1 MRLLLTNDDGIDAE
15 GLFALREVCGSRFD
29 EIWVVAPASQMS
41 EIGHRVTTSTP
52 LKYEERDSRSFAVHG
67 TPADCT
73 RIALAHLMPDKPD
86 WIFAGIN
93 HGGNLG
99 RHDFVISGTV
109 AAVREG
115 AFAGIPGVAFS
126 HFLKRGR
133 AIDWE
138 AAGERCMRA
147 FAALSDESKPA
158 ADFNPGEFWTV
169 NLPHLQDGG
178 AEPDVV
184 FCPQERHPL
193 LVSYEQIGDNEVQY
207 VGDYHDRPRREGS
220 DVDVCFGGDIAV
232 SRVSV

>member
-1 MRLLLTNDDGIDAE
+1 MLLTNDDGIEAE
-15 GLFALREVCGSRFD
+15 GLAALRSACRPIFE

-41 EIGHRVTTSTP
+41 EIGHRVTTSRA
-52 LKYEERDSRSFAVHG
+52 LRYEERGHREFAVEG

-73 RIALAHLMPDKPD
+73 RVALAHLLPGKPD

-115 AFAGIPGVAFS
+115 AFAGVPGVAFS
-126 HFLKRGR
+126 HFMKRGLPL
-133 AIDWE
+133 DWSV
-138 AAGERCMRA
+138 AAGRAMDA
-147 FAALSDESKPA
+147 FACLRRQDCVE
-158 ADFNPGEFWTV
+158 GEFWTV
-169 NLPHLQDGG
+169 NLPHLEGKDP
-178 AEPDVV
+178 APEVV

-193 LVSYEQIGDNEVQY
+193 LVSYEQVGENQLQY
-207 VGDYHDRPRREGS
+207 VGDYHERPRRDGS